1 MNFEAMTDEAI
12 ALEIGQRIEQIRLE
26 QNLTQQQ
33 VAEEIGLSR
42 LSYRKLVHG
51 GGKFQNIIAALRV
64 LGRLDLVE
72 GFIPQTVFSPLEQLK
87 LKGKKRR
94 RASAAHVKKSASAT
108 PQPDDELD
116 W

>member
-1 MNFEAMTDEAI
+1 MKFEAMTDEAI
-12 ALEIGQRIEQIRLE
+12 ALEIGQRLEQIRLE
-26 QNLTQQQ
+26 QNLTQQE
-33 VAEEIGLSR
+33 VADEIGLSR
-42 LSYRKLVHG
+42 LSYRKLVRG
-51 GGKFQNIIAALRV
+51 SGKFQNIIAVLRA

-87 LKGKKRR
+87 LRGKKRR
-94 RASAAHVKKSASAT
+94 RASAARIKKPASTA